1 MSDTSFPTYQ
11 HFGTAAERLA
21 FVPDPPPGVP
31 VIYTWFE
38 TDTLLAFV
46 YAAGGWHAVAPAP
59 PPALTGLSGDV
70 LAGPGSGVV
79 AAVLAASGVT
89 PGTYALASVEVDAKG
104 RVVNASSGSLPS
116 IPPPAI
122 TELTGPVT
130 AGPGSGSVATVIQPG
145 VVTPA
150 MLTATGRAGAL
161 SLTFASASPLV
172 VGYKTIVRVPAALTL
187 GRWSVMALEVGNI
200 RFGLYADA
208 PGTTYPPATS
218 IVAAEFPELVGG
230 ASRFRDSVTL
240 TGWTPVVPA
249 LHCLGVEVL
258 TTSGTIKTVTLQLD
272 YARN

>member
-1 MSDTSFPTYQ
+1 MSDTAFPTYQ
-11 HFGTAAERLA
+11 HYGTAAERTA

-38 TDTLLAFV
+38 TDTALAFV
-46 YAAGGWHAVAPAP
+46 YAGGTWYPLATPP

-79 AAVLAASGVT
+79 PSVLAASGVA
-89 PGTYALASVEVDAKG
+89 PGTYTFASVQVDAKG

-130 AGPGSGSVATVIQPG
+130 AGPGSGAVASVIQPG

-150 MLTATGRAGAL
+150 MQTAVGRAGAL
-161 SLTFASASPLV
+161 SLLFESPTPLA
-172 VGYKTIVRVPAALTL
+172 VGYKAIVRVPAGLTL
-187 GRWSVMALEVGNI
+187 NRWSVMALEVGNI

-218 IVAAEFPELVGG
+218 IVAAEFPELTGG

-258 TTSGTIKTVTLQLD
+258 TTSGAIKTVTLQLD